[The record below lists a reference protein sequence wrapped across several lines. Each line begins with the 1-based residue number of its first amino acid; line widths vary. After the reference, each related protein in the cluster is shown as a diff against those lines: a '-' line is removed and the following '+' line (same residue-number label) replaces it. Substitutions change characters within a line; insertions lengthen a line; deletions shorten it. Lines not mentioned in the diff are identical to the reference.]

1 MTLATK
7 KRIHD
12 FSASVLNGAEIIV
25 DKFLYLNQEKTRRI
39 VVGKTL
45 ADNRPALYF
54 KAEIYNGSS
63 WYTDQLCF
71 AYDPAGVVKTLQ
83 KWWPWLR

>member
-25 DKFLYLNQEKTRRI
+25 DRYLYLNQEKTRRI
-39 VVGKTL
+39 TVGKTF
-45 ADNRPALYF
+45 AEGKPMLYV

-63 WYTDQLCF
+63 WYTDQLYF
-71 AYDPAGVVKTLQ
+71 AANADSVIKTLQ
-83 KWWPWLR
+83 KLWQWLR